1 MEQALTSPGRPLA
14 KAQLTEAP
22 GQVWMAYITALPG
35 SPGYL
40 PFRVLCGSSGLLF
53 PYGPPIRTAS
63 GTYSPPH
70 TAGLCSVPWPR
81 PPPSQ
86 HLGQLSGLSLEPY
99 SPPSSDS
106 VSGRMRATARTAQG
120 EAEGQGIAQGY
131 APVSDRE
138 KVTSSDPRMMWLL

>member
-22 GQVWMAYITALPG
+22 GQVWMAHITALPG
-35 SPGYL
+35 SSGCL

-53 PYGPPIRTAS
+53 PYGPAICTAS

-70 TAGLCSVPWPR
+70 TAGLRSVPSPGLL
-81 PPPSQ
+81 PSQ

-99 SPPSSDS
+99 SPSSSDS
-106 VSGRMRATARTAQG
+106 VSGRMRAIVQTAQG

-131 APVSDRE
+131 VPVSDRE
-138 KVTSSDPRMMWLL
+138 KVTSSDPRMTWLL